1 MIVRSPIKI
10 RTAMPAI
17 WHISTGIKL
26 PKSSENFSE
35 IPRTAAPIRLIMA
48 AEKAGNTYSAVA
60 VCRRSK
66 VCIYTNYKGKENF
79 SLQVYTP
86 PIYSMIY
93 TEKV

>member
-48 AEKAGNTYSAVA
+48 AEKAGIRIPLLQYAAAARYVSILTIKA
-60 VCRRSK
+60 RK
-66 VCIYTNYKGKENF
+66 I
-79 SLQVYTP
+79 SLCKFTHLRYIV
-86 PIYSMIY
+86 
-93 TEKV
+93 